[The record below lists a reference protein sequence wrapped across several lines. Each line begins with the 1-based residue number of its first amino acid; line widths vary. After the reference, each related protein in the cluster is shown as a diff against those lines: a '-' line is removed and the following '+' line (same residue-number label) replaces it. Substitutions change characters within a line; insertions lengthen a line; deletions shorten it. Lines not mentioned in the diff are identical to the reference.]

1 MAEKGSG
8 KAVTDGKQEKDRK
21 AAGGAQ
27 PEKEGIP
34 ADAARQEGGAM
45 AARRETGKKFEVG
58 KLRENCMQL
67 FHVTASTFDGAFYG
81 RTEREMS
88 IQEARGVIQGW
99 LGKGR

>member
-8 KAVTDGKQEKDRK
+8 KPVTDGKQEKEST
-21 AAGGAQ
+21 AAGESLS
-27 PEKEGIP
+27 EKK
-34 ADAARQEGGAM
+34 
-45 AARRETGKKFEVG
+45 ETKASEIEQGLGKKFEIG

-81 RTEREMS
+81 RTEKEMS
-88 IQEARGVIQGW
+88 IQEAAAAIQGW